1 MAKKTHDIILNEV
14 DIQNLVTK
22 MVDIYIYKIGGN
34 EHKKQIYCFNHL
46 CYHYEKASGQSGEI
60 NCIKDEFCEKQ

>member
-1 MAKKTHDIILNEV
+1 
-14 DIQNLVTK
+14 

-46 CYHYEKASGQSGEI
+46 CNHYEKASGQSGEI